1 MNEKKDNVL
10 KNVGKTKKETE
21 TIKKNSETVKFSQNT
36 QKKGSREK
44 TKSVESSNGSRNYS
58 NKQKGVVKRNL
69 KPANKVNTK
78 LLNRNF
84 KSSRASNSIKIIHL
98 GGLEEVGR
106 NMICFEC
113 GKDMI
118 IVDCG
123 MGFPDVSMLGID
135 IVLPDYSYVE
145 KNKDRLRGIVIT
157 HGHEDHIGG
166 IPFFLKKI
174 NVPIYG
180 TRLTIGLIEEK
191 LKEHGLLRSAKLNV
205 CVARKIFKLGCFSVE
220 MIDVNHSIPDAVGL
234 ALHTPAGVI
243 VHTGDFKI
251 DYNPINGPVI
261 DLARFSE
268 LGSKGV
274 LLLMTDS
281 TNAERSGHTMP
292 ERQVGE
298 SFQKLF
304 AQAGDR
310 RIIVASFSSNIH
322 RIQQIIDNAVKHKR
336 HVVVS
341 GRSMENIVAKA
352 IELSYLN
359 VPDGVIVPMD
369 SISKFPKNKIIIV
382 TTGSQG
388 EPMSALSRMAN
399 ATHKNVSITSEDFI
413 IISASP
419 IPGNEKLVTKVV
431 NDLMKLG
438 AKVIYEK
445 MYDVHTSGHA
455 CQNELK
461 TILLLT
467 KPKYFMPVHGEYK
480 HLKANAEIA
489 ISLGIPEKN
498 ILILE
503 NGKVAEIGANGLNL
517 KESVSVGCVFVDGL
531 GVGDVGAVVLRDRKI
546 LSEDGMIIVCFVFE
560 HNSSQF
566 IAGPNIITRG
576 FVYVKGAEEL
586 LNDIKNYAKKI
597 LNRYEERNFV
607 DLSYFKGKIRE
618 DLSSF
623 IYKKSRKSPMILPII
638 MEV

>member
-1 MNEKKDNVL
+1 MNGKKDGVLKSLEKVKKSNEGVKFNQKREGVQKVKVSSSSVSKNSVNQNVL
-10 KNVGKTKKETE
+10 SKKNLKVSNKSNLKMVNKTK
-21 TIKKNSETVKFSQNT
+21 
-36 QKKGSREK
+36 
-44 TKSVESSNGSRNYS
+44 
-58 NKQKGVVKRNL
+58 
-69 KPANKVNTK
+69 
-78 LLNRNF
+78 NF
-84 KSSRASNSIKIIHL
+84 KAARVTHSVKIVHL
-98 GGLEEVGR
+98 GGLDEVGK

-123 MGFPDVSMLGID
+123 MGFPDVDMLGID

-145 KNKDRLRGIVIT
+145 KNKEKLRGIVVT

-166 IPFFLKKI
+166 IPFFLKKF

-191 LKEHGLLRSAKLNV
+191 LKEHGILKSAKLNV
-205 CVARKIFKLGCFSVE
+205 CVARKIFKLGSFSVE
-220 MIDVNHSIPDAVGL
+220 MINVNHSIPDSVGI
-234 ALHTPAGVI
+234 ALYTPVGII

-251 DYNPINGPVI
+251 DYNPISGPVI

-274 LLLMTDS
+274 LLLMADS
-281 TNAERSGHTMP
+281 TNAERAGHTMP

-304 AQAGDR
+304 GEAGDR
-310 RIIVASFSSNIH
+310 RIVVASFSSNIH
-322 RIQQIIDNAVKHKR
+322 RIQQIIDNAAKYKR
-336 HVVVS
+336 YVAFS
-341 GRSMENIVAKA
+341 GRSMENVVAKA

-359 VPDGVIVPMD
+359 VPDGVVIPMD
-369 SISKFPKNKIIIV
+369 SISKLTNNKIIIV

-399 ATHKNVSITSEDFI
+399 GMHKNVSITSEDFV

-438 AKVIYEK
+438 ARVIYEK
-445 MYDVHTSGHA
+445 MYDIHTSGHA

-461 TILLLT
+461 TILLLV

-498 ILILE
+498 ILIKE
-503 NGKVAEIGANGLNL
+503 NGTMVEIGQNGLNL
-517 KESVSVGCVFVDGL
+517 KESVPVGCVFVDGL
-531 GVGDVGAVVLRDRKI
+531 GVGDVGAAVLRDRKI
-546 LSEDGMIIVCFVFE
+546 LSEDGIIIVSFVFE
-560 HNSSQF
+560 QTSNHF
-566 IAGPNIITRG
+566 LLGPNIITRG

-586 LNDIKNYAKKI
+586 LNDIRNNAKKI
-597 LNRYEERNFV
+597 LSRYEERNIV
-607 DLSYFKGKIRE
+607 DLSYLKNKIKD
-618 DLSSF
+618 DLSGF
-623 IYKKSRKSPMILPII
+623 VYKKTRKSPMILPII

>member
-1 MNEKKDNVL
+1 MDEKKDGVNRELKKTRKVKDDVNNKDL
-10 KNVGKTKKETE
+10 VKQPVKHKTSVAIVKSSNRQKNVG
-21 TIKKNSETVKFSQNT
+21 
-36 QKKGSREK
+36 G
-44 TKSVESSNGSRNYS
+44 S
-58 NKQKGVVKRNL
+58 NKKIL
-69 KPANKVNTK
+69 KPMQSQLKKFRPTNN
-78 LLNRNF
+78 L
-84 KSSRASNSIKIIHL
+84 SRGGASIRIVHL
-98 GGLEEVGR
+98 GGLDEIGK

-123 MGFPDVSMLGID
+123 MGFPDVDMLGVD

-145 KNKDRLRGIVIT
+145 KNIEKLRGIVIT

-166 IPFFLKKI
+166 VPFFLKKF
-174 NVPIYG
+174 NVPVYG

-191 LKEHGLLRSAKLNV
+191 LKEHGLLKAAKLNV
-205 CVARKIFKLGCFSVE
+205 CTARKIFKLGCFSVE
-220 MIDVNHSIPDAVGL
+220 MINVNHSIPDSVGI

-251 DYNPINGPVI
+251 DYSPISGPVI

-281 TNAERSGHTMP
+281 TNAERPGHTMP

-304 AQAGDR
+304 SEAANR
-310 RIIVASFSSNIH
+310 RIVIASFSSNIH
-322 RIQQIIDNAVKHKR
+322 RIQQIIDNAVKYKR
-336 HVVVS
+336 HVAVS
-341 GRSMENIVAKA
+341 GRSMENVVAKA
-352 IELSYLN
+352 IELSYLT
-359 VPDGVIVPMD
+359 VPDGLIVPID
-369 SISKFPKNKIIIV
+369 SIAKYPKDKIIII

-399 ATHKNVSITSEDFI
+399 GMHKNVSITSEDFI

-461 TILLLT
+461 TILLLV

-480 HLKANAEIA
+480 HLKANADLA

-498 ILILE
+498 IIIRDIGNVVEVGPRGLHYRE
-503 NGKVAEIGANGLNL
+503 NVP
-517 KESVSVGCVFVDGL
+517 VGCVFVDGL

-546 LSEDGMIIVCFVFE
+546 LGEDGIIIVSFVVE
-560 HNSSQF
+560 QETKQ
-566 IAGPNIITRG
+566 IIGGPNLITRG

-586 LNDIKNYAKKI
+586 LNDIKGAIRKI
-597 LNRYEERNFV
+597 LNKQLEKNPIDFSI
-607 DLSYFKGKIRE
+607 LKNKIRD

-623 IYKKSRKSPMILPII
+623 IYKKTRRNPMILPIM

>member
-1 MNEKKDNVL
+1 MNEKKDGVNKEL
-10 KNVGKTKKETE
+10 KKTKK
-21 TIKKNSETVKFSQNT
+21 IKDDVNKIKNNKELAKQQIKHKNSLVVSKNL
-36 QKKGSREK
+36 
-44 TKSVESSNGSRNYS
+44 
-58 NKQKGVVKRNL
+58 NKQKSVNSVNKKVL
-69 KPANKVNTK
+69 KPVQPQVKKFRPANN
-78 LLNRNF
+78 NI
-84 KSSRASNSIKIIHL
+84 SRAGASVRIVHL
-98 GGLEEVGR
+98 GGLDEIGK

-123 MGFPDVSMLGID
+123 MGFPDVDMLGVD

-145 KNKDRLRGIVIT
+145 KNIEKLRGLVIT

-166 IPFFLKKI
+166 VPFFLKKF
-174 NVPIYG
+174 NVPVYG

-191 LKEHGLLRSAKLNV
+191 LKEHGLLKSAKLNV
-205 CVARKIFKLGCFSVE
+205 CTARKIFKLGCFSVE
-220 MIDVNHSIPDAVGL
+220 MINVNHSIPDSVGI

-251 DYNPINGPVI
+251 DYSPISGPVI

-281 TNAERSGHTMP
+281 TNAERPGHTMP

-304 AQAGDR
+304 GEAANR
-310 RIIVASFSSNIH
+310 RIVIASFSSNIH
-322 RIQQIIDNAVKHKR
+322 RIQQIIDNAVKYKR
-336 HVVVS
+336 HVAVS
-341 GRSMENIVAKA
+341 GRSMENVVAKA
-352 IELSYLN
+352 IELSYLT
-359 VPDGVIVPMD
+359 VPDGLIVPMD
-369 SISKFPKNKIIIV
+369 SIAKYPKDKIIII

-399 ATHKNVSITSEDFI
+399 GMHKNVSITSEDFI

-461 TILLLT
+461 TILLLV

-480 HLKANAEIA
+480 HLKANADLA

-498 ILILE
+498 IIIRDIGNVVEVGPRGLHYRE
-503 NGKVAEIGANGLNL
+503 NVP
-517 KESVSVGCVFVDGL
+517 VGCVFVDGL

-546 LSEDGMIIVCFVFE
+546 LGEDGIIIVSFVVE
-560 HNSSQF
+560 EETKQ
-566 IAGPNIITRG
+566 IIGGPNLITRG

-586 LNDIKNYAKKI
+586 LNDIKGAIRKI
-597 LNRYEERNFV
+597 LNKQLEKNPTDFSVLKSKLR
-607 DLSYFKGKIRE
+607 D

-623 IYKKSRKSPMILPII
+623 IYKKTRRNPMILPIM

>member
-1 MNEKKDNVL
+1 MNEKKDGVNKEL
-10 KNVGKTKKETE
+10 KKTKK
-21 TIKKNSETVKFSQNT
+21 IKDDVNKINKDLVKQPIKSRTSGVAVKNL
-36 QKKGSREK
+36 
-44 TKSVESSNGSRNYS
+44 
-58 NKQKGVVKRNL
+58 NKQKSVSNAANSVNRKVL
-69 KPANKVNTK
+69 KPVQQQVKKFRPTSNGI
-78 LLNRNF
+78 
-84 KSSRASNSIKIIHL
+84 SRSGASVRIVHL
-98 GGLEEVGR
+98 GGLDEIGK

-123 MGFPDVSMLGID
+123 MGFPDVDMLGVD

-145 KNKDRLRGIVIT
+145 KNIEKLRGIVIT

-166 IPFFLKKI
+166 VPFFLKKF
-174 NVPIYG
+174 NVPVYG

-191 LKEHGLLRSAKLNV
+191 LKEHGLLKSAKLNV
-205 CVARKIFKLGCFSVE
+205 CTARKIFKLGCFSVE
-220 MIDVNHSIPDAVGL
+220 MINVNHSIPDSVGL

-251 DYNPINGPVI
+251 DYSPISGPVI

-281 TNAERSGHTMP
+281 TNAERPGHTMP

-304 AQAGDR
+304 SEAANR
-310 RIIVASFSSNIH
+310 RIVIASFSSNIH
-322 RIQQIIDNAVKHKR
+322 RIQQIIDNAVKYKR
-336 HVVVS
+336 HVAVS
-341 GRSMENIVAKA
+341 GRSMENVVAKA
-352 IELSYLN
+352 IELSYLT
-359 VPDGVIVPMD
+359 VPDGLIVPMD
-369 SISKFPKNKIIIV
+369 SIAKYPKDKIIII

-399 ATHKNVSITSEDFI
+399 GMHKNVSITSEDFI

-445 MYDVHTSGHA
+445 MYEVHTSGHA

-461 TILLLT
+461 TILLLV

-480 HLKANAEIA
+480 HLKANADIA

-498 ILILE
+498 IIIRDIGNVVEVGPRGLHYRE
-503 NGKVAEIGANGLNL
+503 NVP
-517 KESVSVGCVFVDGL
+517 VGCVFVDGL

-546 LSEDGMIIVCFVFE
+546 LGEDGIIIVSFVVE
-560 HNSSQF
+560 EETKQ
-566 IAGPNIITRG
+566 IIGGPNLITRG

-586 LNDIKNYAKKI
+586 LNDIKGAIRKI
-597 LNRYEERNFV
+597 LNKQLEKNPTDFSILKNKLR
-607 DLSYFKGKIRE
+607 D

-623 IYKKSRKSPMILPII
+623 IYKKTRRNPMILPIM